1 MSPDDNNFTPG
12 GGDSA
17 AEEAAEAEA
26 ARAARAEEKALARAA
41 RKADR
46 EKALAEKAEQ
56 RAIRKSEREVV
67 TAQKKAERDAAKEVA
82 AQEKAERDAA
92 KEVAAQE
99 KAEKEA
105 ALKAAEAKK
114 AKATEKEE
122 VAAKEGAVSA
132 SSAGEADAK
141 ETGTGFVSAPSEPS
155 SSLPAKV
162 VKEKKPKKAKNIKL
176 SSAKGIRRA
185 IRPIRSRSQQTPARL
200 IWAVFGMALVIVAI
214 VGFWVVLSGQEDD
227 TEVDVLVAAIDL
239 TEGSFLLGSDVAV
252 VTIDIEDG
260 DLAYMLS
267 SSLNSLVGRVI
278 LRDVGQGTHLS
289 LDMFGSVPIEE
300 VFDLAY
306 ETDFP
311 LNFPSEVTV
320 PEGTAEGDR
329 VVIFVKQ
336 GDEVAKFAFEVVD
349 LFAVEGNTV
358 SLQGSYED
366 KAWWDANL
374 DSYKGREGVTFELE
388 IVNREIH
395 HLCWRERFRQIYN
408 IQALPIEE
416 YTQLV
421 NELGCPWGVAD
432 GTGGGIDD
440 EGIDDGEA
448 EPASTSL
455 PADSVARRLE
465 NERFETQRIVP
476 NEINNPTPTESG
488 GGGGGDGG
496 NPLGELGIDFPAF
509 PE

>member
-162 VKEKKPKKAKNIKL
+162 VKEKKPKKAKSIKS

-185 IRPIRSRSQQTPARL
+185 IRPIRSRSQQTTARL

-239 TEGSFLLGSDVAV
+239 TEGNFLLGSDVAV
-252 VTIDIEDG
+252 VTLDIGDG
-260 DLAYMLS
+260 ELAYMLS

-278 LRDVGQGTHLS
+278 LQDVGQGTHLS

-300 VFDLAY
+300 VFNVES
-306 ETDFP
+306 ETNFP

-320 PEGTAEGDR
+320 PEGTAAGDR
-329 VVIFVKQ
+329 VIIFIRQ
-336 GDEVAKFAFEVVD
+336 GDRVEKFAFEVVD
-349 LFAVEGNTV
+349 LVAVEGNTV

-366 KAWWDANL
+366 RAWWDANL
-374 DSYKGREGVTFELE
+374 DNYKGQEGVTFELE

-421 NELGCPWGVAD
+421 NELRCPWGVAD
-432 GTGGGIDD
+432 GTGGDIDD